1 MKSRFAIVLLMITA
15 AAQAQSAAVKPPTA
29 DSVVQRVF
37 DVSAGPAWD
46 TARYFAYTFVLDRDG
61 KQVASFPQRFDRVTG
76 DYRVSGLDPQG
87 KKFEAIM
94 NVNTKKGRAW
104 LDGAELIGDNAI
116 PILTLGYRRYQ
127 NDIFWLLMQF
137 KMSEAGVKRTYEG
150 ARDDA
155 CGHTW
160 DVVQPSFDA
169 KFGFSPDDV
178 YSVWINRD
186 TGLVDSWDMK
196 LAGSSPKEG
205 PVTVTFRDY
214 RRAGGLLIATRRE
227 VASKK
232 QTVRLEELQ
241 VLPEPPKGAF
251 E

>member
-1 MKSRFAIVLLMITA
+1 MKSRFAIVLLLITA
-15 AAQAQSAAVKPPTA
+15 AAQAQPAAVKPMA

-46 TARYFAYTFVLDRDG
+46 TARYFAFTFVLDRDG

-104 LDGAELIGDNAI
+104 LDGAELTGEKAA

-137 KMSEAGVKRTYEG
+137 KMHEPGVKRTYDGTRE
-150 ARDDA
+150 DA

-160 DVVQPSFDA
+160 DLVQPSFDV

-178 YSVWINRD
+178 YSVWVNRD

-196 LAGSSPKEG
+196 LAGVA
-205 PVTVTFRDY
+205 PVAVVFRDY
-214 RRAGGLLIATRRE
+214 RRAGGLLISTRRE
-227 VASKK
+227 IASKK

>member
-1 MKSRFAIVLLMITA
+1 MKSRFAILLFFVTA
-15 AAQAQSAAVKPPTA
+15 AAQAQPAAVKPTA

-46 TARYFAYTFVLDRDG
+46 TARYFSFTFVLDRDG
-61 KQVASFPQRFDRVTG
+61 KEVASFPQRFDRVTG
-76 DYRVSGLDPQG
+76 NYRVSGIDPQG

-104 LDGAELIGDNAI
+104 LDGAELTGEKAA

-137 KMSEAGVKRTYEG
+137 KMNEPGVKRAYDGT
-150 ARDDA
+150 RDDA

-160 DVVQPSFDA
+160 DLVQPSFDA

-178 YSVWINRD
+178 YSVWVNRD

-196 LAGSSPKEG
+196 LAGVA
-205 PVTVTFRDY
+205 PVAVAFRNY

-227 VASKK
+227 IASKK

-251 E
+251 D